1 MKRLI
6 LAFLLISIS
15 AQLFSQLVVATPDEL
30 ARFKKTKTI
39 VFLESNML
47 LAYNQ
52 EIKKA
57 VKKHW
62 TITPYEFKKF
72 DSNEFEQLR
81 RDPNLSFLIMNESY
95 IPKDKTRAVY
105 KFLNLTIG
113 GDYELE
119 KSMPTISGLPVA
131 YSEVEEDTYD
141 YKLGLILRFIQE
153 HVKVSME
160 HPDIN
165 KSKKMLKYYRNELT
179 TISDKTLYVLKE
191 ELGPDVNTMKE
202 IKAVYPYDVKIAT
215 REEITKV
222 IDARD
227 ENAVILHQ
235 VGPKNTKRKARCWNV
250 VMGAKDA
257 KLYYFN
263 FHMIKRGKAPEGIL
277 YKDFKRL
284 SKEKGFFY

>member
-1 MKRLI
+1 MKKLI

-15 AQLFSQLVVATPDEL
+15 AQLFSQLVVATPDDL
-30 ARFKKTKTI
+30 VKFKKTKTV

-52 EIKKA
+52 EIQKA

-62 TITPYEFKKF
+62 DITPFEFKKF
-72 DSNEFEQLR
+72 DNNEFELER
-81 RDPNLSFLIMNESY
+81 LDPNKSFLIMNESY

-105 KFLNLTIG
+105 KFLNVSLG
-113 GDYELE
+113 GDYKLE
-119 KSMPTISGLPVA
+119 KQMPTISGLPVA
-131 YSEVEEDTYD
+131 YAEVEEDTYD

-153 HVKVSME
+153 HIKVSME
-160 HPDIN
+160 NPEIN
-165 KSKKMLKYYRNELT
+165 KTKKMLKYYRNELT
-179 TISDKTLYVLKE
+179 TIADKTLYVLEE

-215 REEITKV
+215 KEEIQKV
-222 IDARD
+222 IDSRD
-227 ENAVILHQ
+227 EKAVILHQ

-250 VMGAKDA
+250 VMGASDA

-263 FHMIKRGKAPEGIL
+263 FHMIKRGKRPEGL
-277 YKDFKRL
+277 LLKDFKKL

>member
-1 MKRLI
+1 MKKII
-6 LAFLLISIS
+6 LAFVLIFAS

-30 ARFKKTKTI
+30 VKFKKTKTI

-52 EIKKA
+52 EIQKA
-57 VKKHW
+57 VEKHW
-62 TITPYEFKKF
+62 DITPYEFKKF
-72 DSNEFEQLR
+72 NTTEFEEMR
-81 RDPNLSFLIMNESY
+81 KDPNLSFLIMNESY

-105 KFLNLTIG
+105 KFLNVTLG

-119 KSMPTISGLPVA
+119 KQMPTISGLPIA

-153 HVKVSME
+153 HIKVSME
-160 HPDIN
+160 NPEVN
-165 KSKKMLKYYRNELT
+165 KTKKMLKYYRNELT
-179 TISDKTLYVLKE
+179 TIADKTLYVLKE
-191 ELGPDVNTMKE
+191 ELGPDANSLNE
-202 IKAVYPYDVKIAT
+202 IKSVYPYDVKIST
-215 REEITKV
+215 RDEITKV

-227 ENAVILHQ
+227 EKAVILHQ
-235 VGPKNTKRKARCWNV
+235 VGPKNSKRKARCWNV

-263 FHMIKRGKAPEGIL
+263 YHMIKRGKRPEGL
-277 YKDFKRL
+277 LLKDFKKL